1 MSKKQQDTHV
11 KIFDTTLRDGEQSPG
26 ASLNRAEKLEIAR
39 QLEIPVSTVHTRLQ
53 RAFARLR
60 RQLDDHYEGRARWSV
75 ALVLATGLRAPEETV
90 GVGALAGW
98 NWIRNF
104 KFRLIHLG
112 SILFVVAESLLG
124 IVCPLTTLEKW
135 LRDQAGETSYEGD
148 FIASWVHEAL
158 FFDAAPWVFTVCYTL
173 FGLLVLLTFLF
184 APPRRKPSVQTP
196 AEA

>member
-1 MSKKQQDTHV
+1 MNFHDTQFLSKLAADAIVVIHFAFV
-11 KIFDTTLRDGEQSPG
+11 LFVLIG
-26 ASLNRAEKLEIAR
+26 
-39 QLEIPVSTVHTRLQ
+39 QLLIM
-53 RAFARLR
+53 
-60 RQLDDHYEGRARWSV
+60 
-75 ALVLATGLRAPEETV
+75 
-90 GVGALAGW
+90 VGALAGW

-135 LRDQAGETSYEGD
+135 LREQAGETSYEGD
-148 FIASWVHEAL
+148 FIASWVHDAL
-158 FFDAAPWVFTVCYTL
+158 FFEAEAWVFTVCYTL

>member
-1 MSKKQQDTHV
+1 MNFHDTQFLSKLAADAIVVIHFAFV
-11 KIFDTTLRDGEQSPG
+11 LFVLIG
-26 ASLNRAEKLEIAR
+26 
-39 QLEIPVSTVHTRLQ
+39 QLLIM
-53 RAFARLR
+53 
-60 RQLDDHYEGRARWSV
+60 
-75 ALVLATGLRAPEETV
+75 
-90 GVGALAGW
+90 VGALAGW
-98 NWIRNF
+98 NWIRNL

-148 FIASWVHEAL
+148 FIASWVHDAL
-158 FFDAAPWVFTVCYTL
+158 FFEAEAWVFTVCYTL

-184 APPRRKPSVQTP
+184 PPPRRKPSVQTP

>member
-1 MSKKQQDTHV
+1 MNFHDTQFLSKLAADAIVVIHFAFV
-11 KIFDTTLRDGEQSPG
+11 LFVLIG
-26 ASLNRAEKLEIAR
+26 
-39 QLEIPVSTVHTRLQ
+39 QLLIL
-53 RAFARLR
+53 
-60 RQLDDHYEGRARWSV
+60 
-75 ALVLATGLRAPEETV
+75 
-90 GVGALAGW
+90 VGALTGW

-124 IVCPLTTLEKW
+124 IICPLTTLEKW

-158 FFDAAPWVFTVCYTL
+158 FFEAEPWVFTVCYTL

-184 APPRRKPSVQTP
+184 APPRRKSSVQTP

>member
-1 MSKKQQDTHV
+1 MNFHDTQFLSKLAADTIVVIHFAFV
-11 KIFDTTLRDGEQSPG
+11 LFVLIG
-26 ASLNRAEKLEIAR
+26 
-39 QLEIPVSTVHTRLQ
+39 QLLIM
-53 RAFARLR
+53 
-60 RQLDDHYEGRARWSV
+60 
-75 ALVLATGLRAPEETV
+75 
-90 GVGALAGW
+90 VGALAGW

-148 FIASWVHEAL
+148 FIASWVHDAL
-158 FFDAAPWVFTVCYTL
+158 FFEAEPWVFTVCYTL

-184 APPRRKPSVQTP
+184 APPRRKASVQTP

>member
-1 MSKKQQDTHV
+1 MNFHDTQFLSKLAADAIVVIHFAFV
-11 KIFDTTLRDGEQSPG
+11 LFVLIG
-26 ASLNRAEKLEIAR
+26 
-39 QLEIPVSTVHTRLQ
+39 QLLIM
-53 RAFARLR
+53 
-60 RQLDDHYEGRARWSV
+60 
-75 ALVLATGLRAPEETV
+75 
-90 GVGALAGW
+90 VGALAGW
-98 NWIRNF
+98 DWIRNL

-158 FFDAAPWVFTVCYTL
+158 FFEAEPWVFTVCYTL
-173 FGLLVLLTFLF
+173 FGLLVLLTFLY
-184 APPRRKPSVQTP
+184 APPRRKLSVQTP